1 MTSTGYRHVSVRFL
15 LVIALLAMST
25 AFWFMERGPL
35 SWGFS
40 WHYALAAIL
49 TVWYLGA
56 LFRNNRAAVFSS
68 FYQIYYSLGMLA
80 SATIV
85 ASGAPMIE
93 IDRLGSPNGFFWL
106 MLGIFIIGMEATVL
120 GFRSGSSI
128 RFGSEALR
136 LPTVMETTIALL
148 LMLPSILLAI
158 YVFIRTGGP
167 VLTGVDRVTFWRENA
182 PAGTTMVPTLIIQ
195 SFFFVAFLYLWR
207 RRLAENMLLP
217 WLVVI
222 IYVLIGIF
230 VLGEKFSL
238 FIVFLNSWFLV
249 LPGVFPDFRFR
260 TKHLIWVVVMV
271 VLLLISLAISYLLQD
286 REAVFILVRAALQSQ
301 LLWSVVEDP
310 AGLSLLPQRPE
321 CYFGCGWLTDG
332 RDFISFRYLPTSLYN
347 HYTEVENSLSGFAPA
362 LQLLT
367 FGGILTI
374 LCHLLFCFALGVLQ
388 RKVVVAIK
396 NKQGVYGFLL
406 VKLHAILSVI
416 WFSGVQTA
424 YFGLSAAVIAILIYR
439 FLCEMQ
445 SEAGSL
451 QYRKVA

>member
-25 AFWFMERGPL
+25 AFWFLERSTL
-35 SWGFS
+35 SWGFN
-40 WHYALAAIL
+40 WHYALAVILAI
-49 TVWYLGA
+49 WYLCV
-56 LFRNNRAAVFSS
+56 LFRNNRAAVFTS
-68 FYQIYYSLGMLA
+68 FFQIYYSLGMLA
-80 SATIV
+80 SAVIV
-85 ASGAPMIE
+85 SSGAPMIE
-93 IDRLGSPNGFFWL
+93 IDQLGSPNGFFWL
-106 MLGIFIIGMEATVL
+106 MLGFFIIGMEASVL
-120 GFRSGSSI
+120 GFRSGRSI
-128 RFGSEALR
+128 RFGDEALR

-182 PAGTTMVPTLIIQ
+182 PAGTTMVPTLIAQ

-260 TKHLIWVVVMV
+260 AKHLIWVVVMV
-271 VLLLISLAISYLLQD
+271 ILLLISLAVSYLLQD
-286 REAVFILVRAALQSQ
+286 REAMFIFVRAALQSQ

-321 CYFGCGWLTDG
+321 CYLGCGWLSDG
-332 RDFISFRYLPTSLYN
+332 PDYISFRYLPESLYSFYN
-347 HYTEVENSLSGFAPA
+347 QAGTRLSGFFPA
-362 LQLLT
+362 LSLLT
-367 FGGILTI
+367 FGLIASVL
-374 LCHLLFCFALGVLQ
+374 LHLVICFFLGVLQ
-388 RKVVVAIK
+388 RKISDSVGRG
-396 NKQGVYGFLL
+396 QSLYGFLL
-406 VKLHAILSVI
+406 FKLHA
-416 WFSGVQTA
+416 GVALFWLGGRQDTVQ
-424 YFGLSAAVIAILIYR
+424 GLVLAIGAVLLYR
-439 FLCEMQ
+439 FICEAHRNIGRPVQ
-445 SEAGSL
+445 QG
-451 QYRKVA
+451 V